1 MQSILQKKHL
11 KIILFF
17 LAVASILTLFTH
29 LFFLSNLNHYEAVNL
44 KSVGTFINN
53 RSLYTDLNNDGNSE
67 KLIFGQDTLSGVYFV
82 VVKNS
87 NGTYREQYNLKNP
100 ILDASTYSFDL
111 NNDDYKELIIYSKSD
126 SALNVSIIDV
136 TKNIFIRNETPIF
149 YKPDKILNDV
159 WDLKQVVAK
168 YADLNKDGRLE
179 AYLSFLTAHA
189 VHPRGLY
196 KYDLSTFELLKSF
209 PTTAPIHDFK
219 FSDYEKDGKTEILVK
234 ASSSG
239 NTRDRKGIHDQHNWF
254 IMLDENL
261 NFLHEPK
268 IFGEFLTAL
277 KFEIIKDNNDRE
289 CILMFFANNK
299 NSNPPD
305 ALYLYDFDLN
315 MILKREFSLDYFQS
329 FAVPP
334 VENIK
339 RFYVTTSEGEI
350 VEFDNNLSVVKS
362 RKIINTFVNFI
373 SIGDYCSAEG
383 YEIILWDGNSVLI
396 LSSEFDLLYSY
407 QIDSSVINFSV
418 NRRFDEPYPSL
429 YFDTENKTIEFKLE
443 PNLLAKLNI
452 PITILLFVI
461 YFVIIYS
468 LHRIFSRITRV
479 IGAYNYSYD
488 DVNLGIIITDHEGKI
503 KSYNKSI
510 INNLSLDASIQKNKN
525 IFTIFK
531 QTSELT
537 NVISEAFKVEKEV
550 SRDIAFTKNNF
561 RFIGKIQVLP
571 LFTLFR
577 VPHSFVI
584 KIQNLTKEIEGD
596 RSKIWSRI
604 AQKVAH
610 DIKTPLSTIQLNLT
624 ALKRRISESPIAD
637 KSPLND
643 DIEMIHEEIRQISEL
658 TKSFLKFSSLEK
670 PNLQWTDINTLIE
683 NSIKPFKKYFDDG
696 IKFEYEIQD
705 DLHSVWVD
713 PNQMVQLFHIF
724 VENAID
730 AITSDGLIKITV
742 NLVDD
747 LQHAGGSHVEF
758 LITDNGKGLTGE
770 EKNKIFE
777 PYFTQKKDGTGM
789 GLTIAKKIVEDHGG
803 TIDVQTKV
811 RFGTTF
817 IIKLPHNQPEN
828 DA

>member
-1 MQSILQKKHL
+1 MQISIRKRYAKLH
-11 KIILFF
+11 
-17 LAVASILTLFTH
+17 LTLAAIAVIFSFLIFSLLTNTFH
-29 LFFLSNLNHYEAVNL
+29 RYFFEKNEEFGLTDSSLNLYE
-44 KSVGTFINN
+44 
-53 RSLYTDLNNDGNSE
+53 DLNRNGSCERISLGKATTANIYFLQIFND
-67 KLIFGQDTLSGVYFV
+67 
-82 VVKNS
+82 
-87 NGTYREQYNLKNP
+87 NGTMREQFNLLNP
-100 ILDASTYSFDL
+100 ILLNAVENFDINNDNYDELFVLSKNDSLLFLSVIDVQNNEFIVKEKPIIKKTKMVTTKFWDLNDALIDFADLDNDKSYEMYLSPATGHSIYPRGLFTFDL
-111 NNDDYKELIIYSKSD
+111 NTFEQINYFETTAPVSKF
-126 SALNVSIIDV
+126 VFHDV
-136 TKNIFIRNETPIF
+136 
-149 YKPDKILNDV
+149 
-159 WDLKQVVAK
+159 
-168 YADLNKDGRLE
+168 NKDG
-179 AYLSFLTAHA
+179 F
-189 VHPRGLY
+189 
-196 KYDLSTFELLKSF
+196 D
-209 PTTAPIHDFK
+209 
-219 FSDYEKDGKTEILVK
+219 EIILR

-239 NTRDRKGIHDQHNWF
+239 NTKNKLGIHDHTNWL
-254 IMLDENL
+254 IIL
-261 NFLHEPK
+261 NKDFEYVQKPFQ
-268 IFGEFLTAL
+268 IGEFLNGIYFDLIRYNDNEGLLFAFHNKKTKYPNDFFAL
-277 KFEIIKDNNDRE
+277 MDFNFEIIRKEELPSKLRIIDLFKDEKIFSNYFYVIFGTGEVAKYDLNFEKINSIKLEKDSYRFVLIKDILKE
-289 CILMFFANNK
+289 GGLEILMQTQ
-299 NSNPPD
+299 NS
-305 ALYLYDFDLN
+305 LFLLSSQLELLLKKDFESTIMN
-315 MILKREFSLDYFQS
+315 
-329 FAVPP
+329 
-334 VENIK
+334 
-339 RFYVTTSEGEI
+339 
-350 VEFDNNLSVVKS
+350 
-362 RKIINTFVNFI
+362 I
-373 SIGDYCSAEG
+373 SIKSNDQNDVPQIVVNTEEMTYLFTPKINYIAEF
-383 YEIILWDGNSVLI
+383 W
-396 LSSEFDLLYSY
+396 
-407 QIDSSVINFSV
+407 
-418 NRRFDEPYPSL
+418 
-429 YFDTENKTIEFKLE
+429 
-443 PNLLAKLNI
+443 I
-452 PITILLFVI
+452 PIFILITIAFYFLLLLI
-461 YFVIIYS
+461 
-468 LHRIFSRITRV
+468 HRLVSRVVRV

-488 DVNLGIIITDHEGKI
+488 DVNLGIIITDYLGNI

-550 SRDIAFTKNNF
+550 SRDIAFTKNDF
-561 RFIGKIQVLP
+561 RFIGKVQVLP
-571 LFTLFR
+571 LFTLFHI
-577 VPHSFVI
+577 PHSFVI
-584 KIQNLTKEIEGD
+584 KIQNLTKEIESD

-643 DIEMIHEEIRQISEL
+643 DIEMINEEIRQISEL

-670 PNLQWTDINTLIE
+670 PNLQWTDIITLIE

-730 AITSDGLIKITV
+730 AITSDGFIKITV

-747 LQHAGGSHVEF
+747 LQHSDNPYVEF